1 MFVTFFTH
9 TQKKMRWIHY
19 HIYLH
24 MHFKIF
30 DFFSISVIGPTL
42 THSLLYVSHAHVR
55 SQHTDIKYNVHI
67 LSQVI
72 IICFKKYAHAYKHT
86 VHIGLRG
93 PLV

>member
-1 MFVTFFTH
+1 MFVTFFT
-9 TQKKMRWIHY
+9 QKDATDTLS
-19 HIYLH
+19 YLH

-30 DFFSISVIGPTL
+30 DFFSISIKGPTL
-42 THSLLYVSHAHVR
+42 THALLYVSHAHVS

-72 IICFKKYAHAYKHT
+72 IIYSNKYAHVCKHT

>member
-1 MFVTFFTH
+1 MDTLS
-9 TQKKMRWIHY
+9 
-19 HIYLH
+19 YLH

-30 DFFSISVIGPTL
+30 DYFSISIIGPSL
-42 THSLLYVSHAHVR
+42 THSLLYVSHAHVS

-72 IICFKKYAHAYKHT
+72 IICSKNTVYKHT
-86 VHIGLRG
+86 VHIGLTG

>member
-1 MFVTFFTH
+1 MFVTFFCDILY
-9 TQKKMRWIHY
+9 TQKKDAMDTLS
-19 HIYLH
+19 YLH

-42 THSLLYVSHAHVR
+42 THSLLYVSHAHVS

-72 IICFKKYAHAYKHT
+72 IICTKNMLMSVSTQYT
-86 VHIGLRG
+86 
-93 PLV
+93 